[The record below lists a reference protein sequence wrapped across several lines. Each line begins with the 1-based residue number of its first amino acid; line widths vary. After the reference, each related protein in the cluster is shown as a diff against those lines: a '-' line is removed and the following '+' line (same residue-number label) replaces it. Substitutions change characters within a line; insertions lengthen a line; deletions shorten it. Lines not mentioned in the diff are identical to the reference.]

1 MGTNQTKIEKSF
13 SNILDPFDSK
23 KIDIQTKQM
32 TLDAIFCLLKN
43 DEIDLLTGFQR
54 KTDLWDETEQSRLIE
69 SILISLPL
77 SAFYFDVSDDGKW
90 LVINGLQRLCTF
102 KNFII
107 DKKLRLQNLEYLEQF
122 NGKTFDEL
130 PGDLQKQIE
139 ECEMIVHII
148 KSGTPIDVKYNIFKR
163 INTSGFVLEPAEIR
177 HALNQGKPANFIQEL
192 SQLEVFKKATSYSI
206 PTERMQDRDYVTRFI
221 AFYLQQASQYQG
233 DLERYLNVTM
243 YAINHLSDDELAVI
257 KQNFIVAMVTVIGI
271 FGNDAFRK
279 RYHCAERKYPP
290 NKALFEVW
298 SVLLAKLTEQ
308 QRHTLIKHAALV
320 KQRFLALLSDNIEF
334 EKSIGTA
341 AGNKKSVITRF
352 TEVEALINQ
361 VLEDDE

>member
-1 MGTNQTKIEKSF
+1 MGTNQTKIEKRF
-13 SNILDPFDSK
+13 SNLLKPFDLK
-23 KIDIQTKQM
+23 TIDIQTKQM
-32 TLDAIFCLLKN
+32 TLDAIFRRLRN
-43 DEIDLLTGFQR
+43 DEINLLTGFQR
-54 KTDLWDETEQSRLIE
+54 EIDLWDEIQQSQFIE
-69 SILISLPL
+69 SILICLPL
-77 SAFYFDVSDDGKW
+77 PAFYFDDSDDGKW

-102 KNFII
+102 KNFIVEN
-107 DKKLRLQNLEYLEQF
+107 KFRLQNLEYLEQF

-130 PGDLQKQIE
+130 PGNLQKQIE
-139 ECEMIVHII
+139 QCEIIVHII
-148 KSGTPIDVKYNIFKR
+148 NSGIPIDVKYNIFKR
-163 INTSGFVLEPAEIR
+163 INTCELVLEPAEIR
-177 HALNQGKPANFIQEL
+177 HALNQGKSANFIREL
-192 SQLEVFKKATSYSI
+192 SQLEIFKKATTYSI
-206 PTERMQDRDYVTRFI
+206 PTERMQDRDYVTRFL
-221 AFYLQQASQYQG
+221 AFYLQPASQYHG
-233 DLERYLNVTM
+233 DFEQYLNAAM
-243 YAINHLSDDELAVI
+243 YAINYLCQDDLIVI
-257 KQNFIVAMVTVIGI
+257 KQNFTAAMVTAIEI

-279 RYHCAERKYPP
+279 RYHSEERRYPP

-308 QRHTLIKHAALV
+308 QQYTLIKNTAFV

>member
-1 MGTNQTKIEKSF
+1 
-13 SNILDPFDSK
+13 
-23 KIDIQTKQM
+23 
-32 TLDAIFCLLKN
+32 
-43 DEIDLLTGFQR
+43 
-54 KTDLWDETEQSRLIE
+54 
-69 SILISLPL
+69 
-77 SAFYFDVSDDGKW
+77 
-90 LVINGLQRLCTF
+90 
-102 KNFII
+102 
-107 DKKLRLQNLEYLEQF
+107 LEYLEQF